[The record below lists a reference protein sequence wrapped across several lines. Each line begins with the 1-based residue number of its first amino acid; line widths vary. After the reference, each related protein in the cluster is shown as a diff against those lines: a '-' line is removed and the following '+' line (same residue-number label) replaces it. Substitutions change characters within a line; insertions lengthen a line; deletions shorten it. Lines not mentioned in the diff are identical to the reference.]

1 MSDIKKLLV
10 EMEEAGKPT
19 GGERDLLI
27 KSLVHQ
33 YQSALHNGQ
42 GDTALALLFT
52 SAAQEL
58 ERLQEE
64 NAELK
69 NREHELVSAI
79 KDIPDKVDPSLYLK
93 GLDRPTEFAI
103 SQAKT
108 RAIGAV
114 MDKVRSAK
122 KLTKRE

>member
-1 MSDIKKLLV
+1 MSDIELSVKLDTWIDDNTVDGDFIAHPDFVYDKLL
-10 EMEEAGKPT
+10 ELEA
-19 GGERDLLI
+19 EI
-27 KSLVHQ
+27 KSLQ
-33 YQSALHNGQ
+33 A
-42 GDTALALLFT
+42 
-52 SAAQEL
+52 
-58 ERLQEE
+58 E

-69 NREHELVSAI
+69 NREHELSSAI
-79 KDIPDKVDPSLYLK
+79 KDIPDKVDSSLHLK

-122 KLTKRE
+122 KLTKGE